1 MFASRPSEADVVVL
15 GGGPAG
21 LAAAIAARLR
31 GFQVALIDS
40 ARPPIDKACGEGVLP
55 EGIAALRQLGVNL
68 TYADGAVCR
77 GIRFLS
83 AGTQIEG
90 DFSNEP
96 GRALRRIVLHGLLV
110 RRAEEVGISLC
121 WGTQAVG
128 LNDDSVLLRDGA
140 IRCRWIIGADGQ
152 NSHCRHWAGLNAVRN
167 ERIRFGYRRH
177 YRAVPSEYVEVYWGA
192 YAQVFVTP
200 TGPDETGVVVLSR
213 DPNLRL
219 NQAVA
224 TFPELSARFE
234 RAEAVTSERG
244 GITASRTLKAVRR
257 GNVALIGD
265 ASGSVDA
272 ITGEGLSLSF
282 QQAIAL
288 ADSLEAGDLSKYEA
302 AHRKLATASRMM
314 ARLLLLMSD
323 KPSIR
328 ERILR
333 AFEVEP
339 RLFARLLGIH
349 SGAVRPSAL
358 RTGEFF
364 AFARR
369 FLFA

>member
-1 MFASRPSEADVVVL
+1 MPGHSVPERWRPSEADF
-15 GGGPAG
+15 P
-21 LAAAIAARLR
+21 
-31 GFQVALIDS
+31 
-40 ARPPIDKACGEGVLP
+40 
-55 EGIAALRQLGVNL
+55 
-68 TYADGAVCR
+68 
-77 GIRFLS
+77 
-83 AGTQIEG
+83 
-90 DFSNEP
+90 NEP
-96 GRALRRIVLHGLLV
+96 GRALRRPALHSLLV
-110 RRAEEVGISLC
+110 RRAEEIGISLC

-128 LNDDSVLLRDGA
+128 LNDHCVLLRDGA

-152 NSHCRHWAGLNAVRN
+152 NSHCKRWAGLNAVRS

-177 YRAVPSEYVEVYWGA
+177 YRAAPSEYVEVYWGTH
-192 YAQVFVTP
+192 AQVFVTP
-200 TGPDETGVVVLSR
+200 TEPDETAVAVLSR
-213 DPNLRL
+213 NPKLRL
-219 NQAVA
+219 DHALA
-224 TFPELSARFE
+224 AFPELGARFG
-234 RAEAVTSERG
+234 RANALTSERG
-244 GITASRTLKAVRR
+244 GITASRTLKAVQR

-302 AHRKLATASRMM
+302 AHRKLATTPRMM

-323 KPSIR
+323 NPSVR
-328 ERILR
+328 DRILR

-364 AFARR
+364 TFARR